1 MNISFTIVIVY
12 HAGIIEVGKYH
23 QKMLEKIGK
32 LLKQDRNSPH
42 IFDLE
47 KQACLKRNVGN
58 LLSI

>member
-1 MNISFTIVIVY
+1 VIVY